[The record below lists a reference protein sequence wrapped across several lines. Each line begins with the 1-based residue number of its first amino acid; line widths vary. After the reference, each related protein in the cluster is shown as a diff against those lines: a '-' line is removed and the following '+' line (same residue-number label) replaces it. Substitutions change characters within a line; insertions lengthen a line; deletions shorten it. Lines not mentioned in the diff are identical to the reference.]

1 MIARFNIEENKFVSK
16 IIEQL
21 SDLFFQFTVLPDNSV
36 HFDYFSDAAFEFYEL
51 SSEQIMNYP
60 KIILDQRLHQD
71 DKKAFET
78 SLNFSIQNLTRWE
91 FEYRVNLPIQGL
103 KWIRVSAKNQKL
115 ENGNIIFFG
124 TKKDITDLKKEQEDY
139 KISEARNQFANMA
152 SNVGVWDWNLV
163 TNKVYYSP
171 ESLKILELENTEDII
186 DNPENWDDKVHPD
199 DREAYFGNIKLHFE
213 GKTPFYETYHRVL
226 CNGNYKWILDRGKVI
241 LRNELGKPLRI
252 VGTHTDVSL
261 QKFKEQK
268 LLETLELVNEQNNKL
283 LNFAHIVSHNL
294 KNHTGNLSTLLE
306 MKASGMLDETE
317 IFPYLNTVSSELTN
331 SIDNLVAIV
340 EVQNNNE
347 IIKTKLN
354 IDEYLSKVFNILLT
368 DISINDIKVL
378 NKVPKKTNIDF
389 IPAYLESILLNLTT
403 NAIKYANPNKKLVV
417 KYFMESNDDYQVLV
431 IKDNGLGIDLE
442 KHGDNVFGLYKTFH
456 NSKNAQGIGL
466 YITKNQIEAMGGKIE
481 VESQVNVGTTF
492 KIFFK

>member
-1 MIARFNIEENKFVSK
+1 MTSKFNIEENKFLSK

-21 SDLFFQFTVLPDNSV
+21 SDLFFQFTILPDNSI

-51 SSEQIMNYP
+51 TSEQIRNYP
-60 KIILDQRLHQD
+60 KIILDKRLHPD

-78 SLNFSIQNLTRWE
+78 TLYQSIKNLTRWE
-91 FEYRVNLPIQGL
+91 FEYRVILPVQGL

-124 TKKDITDLKKEQEDY
+124 TKKDITDLKKDEEDY

-171 ESLKILELENTEDII
+171 ESLKILELENTDEVI

-199 DREAYFGNIKLHFE
+199 DRAAYFGNIKLHFD
-213 GKTPFYETYHRVL
+213 GKTPYYETYHRVL

-241 LRNELGKPLRI
+241 LRDQIGKPLRI

-306 MKASGMLDETE
+306 MKSSGMLDETE

-347 IIKTKLN
+347 TIKTRLS
-354 IDEYLSKVFNILLT
+354 IDEYLNKVFNILLT
-368 DISINDIKVL
+368 DININDIKVL

-417 KYFMESNDDYQVLV
+417 KYFMENNDDYQVLV

-442 KHGDNVFGLYKTFH
+442 KHGENVFGLYKTFH

-481 VESQVNVGTTF
+481 VESKVDVGTTF
-492 KIFFK
+492 KIYFK